1 MAGLIGL
8 GQNYKQQGIQS
19 LSRVSDLKRQR
30 EQTNDRIEQQ
40 DKQQTM
46 SAVGTGASI
55 GTMIKPGVGTLVGAG
70 VGYLADSMF

>member
-8 GQNYKQQGIQS
+8 GQNYKQQGIES
-19 LSRVSDLKRQR
+19 LSRTSDLKRQR
-30 EQTNDRIEQQ
+30 EQTNDQIEQQ
-40 DKQQTM
+40 EKQQTM

-55 GTMIKPGVGTLVGAG
+55 GTAIAPGVGTVIGAG